1 MPLEPLLAQYE
12 DLSLWG
18 RENYDRLDELAEW
31 VMDNTT
37 SYDLR
42 QFAKE
47 RLILWWTNDETS
59 QLMFEDEYKEYR
71 DEADGRSQLKLI

>member
-12 DLSLWG
+12 DLPLWG